1 MEECI
6 VAVIP
11 ARYQSSRFPGKP
23 LARINGKPMIQ
34 WVYERVSDVQEIS
47 QVYVATD
54 DKRIMECVQGF
65 NGNVIMTSSKHESG
79 SDRIAE
85 CAEVLKL
92 NHDDIVLNIQ
102 GDEPLIQETMIRELI
117 STISGIDVYM
127 GTLKERITNE
137 DDIVNPNI
145 VKVITDINDNAVYF
159 SRHPIPYNRNG
170 LKNLVYYRHVGVYAY
185 RVFFLKKYTRL
196 PKSFLETAESLEQ
209 LRVLENGYTIKVK
222 ETDCS
227 SIGVDTAEQLKLVE
241 EMIKKDYIQRGIG

>member
-54 DKRIMECVQGF
+54 DERIMECVQNF
-65 NGNVIMTSSKHESG
+65 KGNAIMTSSKHENG

-85 CAEVLKL
+85 CVETLKL
-92 NHDDIVLNIQ
+92 NHNDIVLNIQ
-102 GDEPLIQETMIRELI
+102 GDEPLIQGTMIQELI
-117 STISGIDVYM
+117 STISGSDVYM

-145 VKVITDINDNAVYF
+145 VKIITDINDNAVYF
-159 SRHPIPYNRNG
+159 SRHPIPYNRNE
-170 LKNLVYYRHVGVYAY
+170 LKSLVYYRHVGVYAY
-185 RVFFLKKYTRL
+185 REFFLKKYTQL
-196 PKSFLETAESLEQ
+196 PKSFLEAAESLEQ

-222 ETDCS
+222 ETGCS
-227 SIGVDTAEQLKLVE
+227 SVGVDTVEQLKLVE
-241 EMIKKDYIQRGIG
+241 EMMRRQI